1 MLSFHP
7 PPQLTSCTSATFSW
21 SYSGPDDPMM
31 LQITNVG
38 VPQNP
43 PPSTTISSI
52 ATTRNLPRSTPAI
65 PLSPM
70 DLTIPLVTNY
80 DPSLLSY
87 VWDTVNVAEGWFMLV
102 ARIYTD
108 PFSQI
113 PQTSSPFFVR
123 TGTNMSCLGLPGIIS
138 ATDTPTKTP
147 TITPSSS
154 LSLNTSRPVTS
165 IPASDLSSTSSKV
178 PTIVG
183 VSVGMAVLAIGS
195 LIVWFILTRKGRSR
209 TSDGNNKNNFQ
220 RWKGLNDSRG
230 FDANAPNKRYH
241 SSRSHLTSQPA
252 SIVSTLGP
260 EFDDGILLGAEK
272 GSDEQGVPLSTLPVL
287 HHQSPR
293 TRPDLT
299 YSASSSTSNVN
310 DFGKPSARYSNQ
322 HSIDSSA
329 VYPPSFTFSPRE
341 SGQYIPPDMSRSYSL
356 STTGTHYSL
365 PNSIDQTSPM
375 SPSPI
380 SPLSSSSF
388 PPPPS
393 IASRET
399 KQMNRHSL
407 GKKRKPAPVYDPSED
422 EPISSTSSAM
432 FTIPPL
438 PYSTNTESTFPE
450 LSHKSSFGPC
460 GIEGKQLHYLI
471 PDMPLSHN
479 S

>member
-21 SYSGPDDPMM
+21 SYSGPDDPML

-38 VPQNP
+38 VSQNP
-43 PPSTTISSI
+43 PPLTIISPI
-52 ATTRNLPRSTPAI
+52 ATTRNLPRSTSAI
-65 PLSPM
+65 PIGPM
-70 DLTIPLVTNY
+70 DLTVPLVTNY

-87 VWDTVNVAEGWFMLV
+87 VWNTVTVAEGWFMLL
-102 ARIYTD
+102 ATIRTD
-108 PFSQI
+108 PLSQI
-113 PQTSSPFFVR
+113 SQASSPFFVR
-123 TGTNMSCLGLPGIIS
+123 TGTNMSCLGIPGIIS
-138 ATDTPTKTP
+138 ATNTPTKTP

-154 LSLNTSRPVTS
+154 LSFNTSRPVTS
-165 IPASDLSSTSSKV
+165 IPASDLSTSTSRV

-195 LIVWFILTRKGRSR
+195 LIVWFILMRKGRSR

-260 EFDDGILLGAEK
+260 EYEDGILLGAEK
-272 GSDEQGVPLSTLPVL
+272 GSDEQGVALSTLPVL
-287 HHQSPR
+287 HHQSSR
-293 TRPDLT
+293 TRPDHT

-322 HSIDSSA
+322 HSIDSSP

-341 SGQYIPPDMSRSYSL
+341 SGQYIPPDVSRSYSL
-356 STTGTHYSL
+356 NTTGTHYSL
-365 PNSIDQTSPM
+365 PNSIDQTS
-375 SPSPI
+375 SSPI

-399 KQMNRHSL
+399 KQTNRQSI
-407 GKKRKPAPVYDPSED
+407 GKKRKPAPVYDPLEV
-422 EPISSTSSAM
+422 EPTSSTSSAM

-438 PYSTNTESTFPE
+438 PYSTSTESTFPE
-450 LSHKSSFGPC
+450 LSHKSSFGPY